1 MSKKL
6 ILGGLKALKEQ
17 YKPPPAA
24 RIGPPRFLT
33 RSRNPGARMPMAG
46 QMFKGQTPR
55 GTAAGAVDRMGN
67 MMLPSRGGSIK
78 VKPPSRERLLNF
90 GLKKKTAGKAIQG
103 LAVSTTAGSAVKG
116 YQKFTDDLTNAVPG
130 VEASPAKVEVL
141 GVGFGGRENQGKL
154 VGAVKDTALEMKPK
168 EYKALATDPVT
179 TRVILPNAAGNMA
192 KDVTDTAGN
201 IGAFMTTG
209 GTVNVAKKVSGAG
222 EQISTEVGNKV
233 KEFLKPKTIK
243 PFLEPRDYESLG
255 QTTTKLS
262 KNVADRFGLDTE
274 KAKQY
279 ADTVQD
285 FFKTKS
291 YDL

>member
-6 ILGGLKALKEQ
+6 ILGGLKALKE
-17 YKPPPAA
+17 
-24 RIGPPRFLT
+24 RSGIGPT
-33 RSRNPGARMPMAG
+33 RIPTRGRNPGARMPMAG

-78 VKPPSRERLLNF
+78 VKPPSRERLLSF

-116 YQKFTDDLTNAVPG
+116 YQEFTDKLTDAVPG
-130 VEASPAKVEVL
+130 VEASPAKVNIL
-141 GVGFGGRENQGKL
+141 GIGFGGRKNQGEL
-154 VGAVKDTALEMKPK
+154 VGAVKDTALEMTPK
-168 EYKALATDPVT
+168 EYKTLATDPVT
-179 TRVILPNAAGNMA
+179 TRVILPNVA
-192 KDVTDTAGN
+192 KDIAKDATDTAGN
-201 IGAFMTTG
+201 IGAFITTG

-222 EQISTEVGNKV
+222 ERISTEVGNKV